1 MEFSMTH
8 TPMDS
13 RDSFWITWPLT
24 VERDDGTIVWEI
36 GKIKTLRRTSAK
48 RPRRDHNGAS
58 VAGGTV
64 TGDHEAAAKD
74 RGERRVAAW
83 LSALESRHLAS
94 MSFPEL
100 RRALT
105 ALSALYVECR
115 GARLERGD
123 ALGSAGKRAAF
134 AFFYSALHFESVR
147 TAVRGLG
154 AGCLAPEA
162 IVDLGCGTGVAS
174 AAWAIECGRA
184 GPIEGIDRNG
194 WALAEARWNW
204 ARLGLSGRT
213 RRGDVASAQWTC
225 EQPGIVV
232 AYAANELDEPTRA
245 RLLDRLLAAAR
256 QGARLLV
263 VEPLARRA
271 VPWWECWAERIRRA
285 GGREDLWRFNWQTTP
300 TLALLD
306 RAAGLDHR
314 QTGARSLWLG

>member
-1 MEFSMTH
+1 MA
-8 TPMDS
+8 
-13 RDSFWITWPLT
+13 
-24 VERDDGTIVWEI
+24 DDTQ
-36 GKIKTLRRTSAK
+36 
-48 RPRRDHNGAS
+48 GA
-58 VAGGTV
+58 ATDG
-64 TGDHEAAAKD
+64 
-74 RGERRVAAW
+74 GERRVAAW
-83 LSALESRHLAS
+83 LEALESRHLAS

-105 ALSALYVECR
+105 ALSALYVERR
-115 GARLERGD
+115 GVRLERGD

-134 AFFYSALHFESVR
+134 AFFYAALHFESVR

-154 AGCLAPEA
+154 AACPAPAA

-184 GPIEGIDRNG
+184 GRIEGIDRNG
-194 WALAEARWNW
+194 WALTEARWNW
-204 ARLGLSGRT
+204 SRLGLSGKT
-213 RRGDVASAQWTC
+213 RRGDVASARWEC
-225 EQPGIVV
+225 DRPAIVL

-245 RLLDRLLAAAR
+245 RLLERLLAAAKE
-256 QGARLLV
+256 GTRLLM

-271 VPWWECWAERIRRA
+271 VPWWESWAERIRRA
-285 GGREDLWRFNWQTTP
+285 GGREDLWRFSWRTTP